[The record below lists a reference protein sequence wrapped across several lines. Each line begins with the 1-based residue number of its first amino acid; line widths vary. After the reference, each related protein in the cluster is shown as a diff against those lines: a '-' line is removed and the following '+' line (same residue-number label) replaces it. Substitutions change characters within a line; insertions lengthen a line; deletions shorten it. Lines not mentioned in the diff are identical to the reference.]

1 MHAQTDTLLL
11 ADVFENLRNRCLEI
25 FELDPIYF
33 VSAPGLTWK
42 ACLKKLGMK
51 LELITDYNM
60 LLMIEEGIRGGICQ
74 ATHRYAKQIIN
85 I

>member
-1 MHAQTDTLLL
+1 MYAQTDTLLL
-11 ADVFENLRNRCLEI
+11 ADVFENLRNECLEI

-33 VSAPGLTWK
+33 VSAPGLAWK
-42 ACLKKLGMK
+42 ACLKKPGME

-60 LLMIEEGIRGGICQ
+60 LLMIEEGIWGGICQ
-74 ATHRYAKQIIN
+74 ATHRYAKQMIN

>member
-11 ADVFENLRNRCLEI
+11 ADVFENLRNKCLEI

-33 VSAPGLTWK
+33 VSAPGLAWK

-60 LLMIEEGIRGGICQ
+60 LLMIEEGIRSGICQ

>member
-11 ADVFENLRNRCLEI
+11 ADVFENLRNKCLEI

-33 VSAPGLTWK
+33 VSAPGLAWK

-60 LLMIEEGIRGGICQ
+60 LLMIEEGIRGEICQ